1 MPEVLKSIWRDLR
14 CLSPDK
20 KSTLSFAFF
29 LRYCNNITNL
39 LFWVLWA
46 YLAIHKQSDAIKLY
60 KTFVFICRQ
69 KNNFIIH
76 IFLEILHRYA
86 NFLCWVLWACL
97 ATHIQN
103 HTINLWKTLMFICM
117 PKINFITHFFPE
129 ILHFKESCNLIGR
142 QHFRPLHGK
151 LEPVIGLVAKYQ

>member
-1 MPEVLKSIWRDLR
+1 MSEVLKSIWRDLQ

-46 YLAIHKQSDAIKLY
+46 YLPTHKQSDAIKLY

-76 IFLEILHRYA
+76 IFSGDIAQICKLLILGTLGMPGY
-86 NFLCWVLWACL
+86 
-97 ATHIQN
+97 THPKSYYHLVEKFDVYLHAKN
-103 HTINLWKTLMFICM
+103 KLHHTLLSWD
-117 PKINFITHFFPE
+117 ITF
-129 ILHFKESCNLIGR
+129 
-142 QHFRPLHGK
+142 
-151 LEPVIGLVAKYQ
+151 